1 MKILVIEND
10 KKLANSIKRSL
21 EESKFEIGMASDGES
36 GLQMS
41 VQGSYNLVVLD
52 AELPKR
58 DGFGVVKELRARK
71 LTVPVLMLSEKSS
84 LDDIV
89 SGLNLGCDDY
99 MTKPFAY
106 AELVARVR
114 AILRRCEQDRGAEIR
129 FADLRL
135 DPVTHKV
142 WRNDKR
148 LDLTA
153 KEYALLEFF
162 MCNPN
167 HVLTRTTIAENV
179 WADETLEPFSN
190 IIDVYIN
197 YLRKKL
203 GTGRGKALIHT
214 VRGLGYIFKEEI

>member
-179 WADETLEPFSN
+179 WADERLEPFSN

-203 GTGRGKALIHT
+203 GTGRGKTLIHT